1 MIVSRPLTNTESERV
16 GTVRAWTLMEADRGI
31 EPDFHGAS
39 SKHRFANWVT
49 DHNPHLLA
57 IHADDDVARVDRVG
71 HGRGHFAVRREE
83 LLSPEILTPAERHV
97 YTSDRKDQNGR
108 GDRTRQPPHRVLTNI
123 LASR

>member
-57 IHADDDVARVDRVG
+57 IHADDDVARVDRSATAGDTSRCV
-71 HGRGHFAVRREE
+71 AKNCC
-83 LLSPEILTPAERHV
+83 LLKS
-97 YTSDRKDQNGR
+97 
-108 GDRTRQPPHRVLTNI
+108 
-123 LASR
+123 